1 MATIQELQKLINELE
16 SKIANLAPN
25 NTGFIN
31 LLNNLKQSANNSG
44 QLQQNLDA
52 ARQLLGTVNKE
63 IQEINDE
70 LGYTFKSFQAI
81 VNELTKGRANIG
93 NINKGVQSLTN
104 VAQKLVNRQTEY
116 GKLTAAELKK
126 QRDQTFLTFEN
137 LRIERAILEQ
147 RLRSNTLTD
156 AQRDAEEVRARE
168 LDGILKANIGLEKS
182 LKRQLQYAY
191 EEQQAIEDSLGIT
204 GNLLKAFATLPGL
217 QSISKYLKIDE
228 AVEEME
234 ILSKKFIDTVKKRP
248 EIESQFTQLNSQMS
262 ALVDELAGI
271 DEALATATNPVSIK
285 MLQDAQIAAGKK
297 LNDLTAQRA
306 KLERDVTDAGTNF
319 IAKIGLGLQG
329 LTTLVQGFGKAL
341 LDPAAIFAMLA
352 KAASTINAEV
362 VGLQKSIGLSYR
374 EAQNLRGEFAGVAAT
389 SGDNFYTTTKLV
401 QAQLQFNEALGFTGK
416 INAENAKTFVDLTER
431 LGIAAD
437 SAAKLQYYA
446 QATGVDFEKQKLNS
460 YETVS
465 AIESQ
470 YGIHINQKQVMEQV
484 GKASA
489 YTLVQFKG
497 SVTALS
503 NSVAEATALG
513 TTLEQVN
520 QVAAGLLNFESSIQ
534 SELEAELLTGR
545 QINLEQARY
554 YALTNDVAGLMGELN
569 NEIGTFSDFTNMNR
583 IQQEAFAKSLGMS
596 VNDLS
601 EMLLM
606 EQYRGQTYEQIAAQS
621 GKEVADRVEALTVQE
636 RFNTAIE
643 KLQGMVADLVAGP
656 LGTMASLFA
665 SILGSTTGLFT
676 VMGALVAG
684 PLVKAFRFMKAMK
697 GLSIAE
703 AIAAMFK
710 GSARMG
716 PLGIVAAGAGVGAMI
731 GLIAKYSGDD
741 VMSAGKGQPGYG
753 KRTLLAPEGAIALN
767 DKDTVIAGTNLGGG
781 TSKTPTPEAGGTT
794 NVTVNLEPL
803 LAAVKELIS
812 AVRSETGKVILDGE
826 AVGRVMA
833 MNNYQTG
840 KTAR

>member
-1 MATIQELQKLINELE
+1 MATIQELQRLINELE

-25 NTGFIN
+25 NAGFVN
-31 LLNNLKQSANNSG
+31 LLNNLKQSASNSG

-52 ARQLLGTVNKE
+52 ARQLLGSVNKE

-81 VNELTKGRANIG
+81 VNELTKGKANIG

-104 VAQKLVNRQTEY
+104 IAQKLVNRQSEY
-116 GKLTAAELKK
+116 GKLTATELKK
-126 QRDQTFLTFEN
+126 QRDSAFITFEN
-137 LRIERAILEQ
+137 LRVEREILKDRLQ
-147 RLRSNTLTD
+147 NATLSAKQRTADTIRLR
-156 AQRDAEEVRARE
+156 E
-168 LDGILKANIGLEKS
+168 LNGILQANIGLENS
-182 LKRQLQYAY
+182 LKRQLEYAY

-217 QSISKYLKIDE
+217 QSISKYLKIDD

-234 ILSKKFIDTVKKRP
+234 NLSKRFIETVKKRP
-248 EIESQFTQLNSQMS
+248 EIESQFTQLNSEMS
-262 ALVDELAGI
+262 RLVDGIARI
-271 DEALATATNPVSIK
+271 DEVLETATDPAV
-285 MLQDAQIAAGKK
+285 IARFQANREQAAKK

-306 KLERDVTDAGTNF
+306 KLERDVTEAGTNF
-319 IAKIGLGLQG
+319 VAKVGLGLQG
-329 LTTLVQGFGKAL
+329 LTTLAQGFGKAL
-341 LDPAAIFAMLA
+341 LDPAAIFEIIA
-352 KAASTINAEV
+352 KSASTVNSEV
-362 VGLQKSIGLSYR
+362 VGLQKSIGLSYG
-374 EAQNLRGEFAGVAAT
+374 EAQSLRKEFAGVAIST
-389 SGDNFYTTTKLV
+389 GDTFYTTTKLV

-416 INAENAKTFVDLTER
+416 VNAENAKTFVDLTQR
-431 LGIAAD
+431 LGIAAEA
-437 SAAKLQYYA
+437 AAKLQYFSE
-446 QATGVDFEKQKLNS
+446 ATGVDFEKQKLDS

-465 AIESQ
+465 AVESQ
-470 YGIHINQKQVMEQV
+470 YGIHINQKQVMEEV

-489 YTLVQFKG
+489 YNLVQFKG

-503 NSVAEATALG
+503 NSVAEAKALG

-554 YALTNDVAGLMGELN
+554 YALTNDVSGLMGELN
-569 NEIGTFSDFTNMNR
+569 NEIGTFSDFSNMNR

-601 EMLLM
+601 EMLLI

-621 GKEVADRVEALTVQE
+621 GREVADRVEALTVQE

-676 VMGALVAG
+676 IMGALVAG

-703 AIAAMFK
+703 AIATIVKSNAW
-710 GSARMG
+710 MG
-716 PLGIVAAGAGVGAMI
+716 PAGIAVSGAIIGGMI

-741 VMSAGKGQPGYG
+741 VMSAGKGKPGYG
-753 KRTLLAPEGAIALN
+753 QRTLLAPEGAIALN

-781 TSKTPTPEAGGTT
+781 QPTPTPEGRGTT
-794 NVTVNLEPL
+794 NVTVNLDPL
-803 LAAVKELIS
+803 LAAMKELIS
-812 AVRSETGKVILDGE
+812 AVRTETGKVFLDGE
-826 AVGRVMA
+826 AVGKVMA

-840 KTAR
+840 KTGR

>member
-1 MATIQELQKLINELE
+1 MATIQELQRLINELE

-31 LLNNLKQSANNSG
+31 LLNNLKQSANNSA
-44 QLQQNLDA
+44 QLQQNIDA
-52 ARQLLGTVNKE
+52 ANQLLGSVNRE

-81 VNELTKGRANIG
+81 VNELTKGKANIG

-104 VAQKLVNRQTEY
+104 IAQKLVNRQTEY

-126 QRDQTFLTFEN
+126 QRDSAFITFEN
-137 LRIERAILEQ
+137 LRVERAILRDRLQNATLSTKQ
-147 RLRSNTLTD
+147 RAADTIRLK
-156 AQRDAEEVRARE
+156 E
-168 LDGILKANIGLEKS
+168 LNGILQANIGLEKS

-204 GNLLKAFATLPGL
+204 GNLLKAFTTLPGL
-217 QSISKYLKIDE
+217 QSISKYLKVDE

-234 ILSKKFIDTVKKRP
+234 NLSKKFIDAVKKRP

-262 ALVDELAGI
+262 ALVDELGQL
-271 DEALATATNPVSIK
+271 DEALATATNPVSVM
-285 MLQDAQIAAGKK
+285 MLQDAQIAAAKK

-329 LTTLVQGFGKAL
+329 LATLAQGFAKAL

-362 VGLQKSIGLSYR
+362 VGLQKSIGLSYG
-374 EAQNLRGEFAGVAAT
+374 EAQDLRKEFAGVAVST
-389 SGDNFYTTTKLV
+389 GDTFYTTTKLV
-401 QAQLQFNEALGFTGK
+401 KAQMQFNEALGFTGK
-416 INAENAKTFVDLTER
+416 INADNAKTFVDLTER
-431 LGIAAD
+431 LGIAAEA
-437 SAAKLQYYA
+437 AAKLQYYSE
-446 QATGVDFEKQKLNS
+446 ATGVDFEKQKLDS

-465 AIESQ
+465 AVESQ
-470 YGIHINQKQVMEQV
+470 YGIHINQKKVMEQV

-489 YTLVQFKG
+489 YSLVQFQG

-513 TTLEQVN
+513 TTLETVN
-520 QVAAGLLNFESSIQ
+520 KVAEGLLNFESSIQ

-569 NEIGTFSDFTNMNR
+569 NEIGTFNDFSNMNR

-606 EQYRGQTYEQIAAQS
+606 EQYRGQTYEEIAAQS

-656 LGTMASLFA
+656 LGTMAELFA
-665 SILGSTTGLFT
+665 SILGSTTGMLT

-684 PLVKAFRFMKAMK
+684 PLLKAIKYARTLK
-697 GLSIAE
+697 GLTIAE
-703 AIAAMFK
+703 AIAKMF
-710 GSARMG
+710 GANATFG
-716 PLGIVAAGAGVGAMI
+716 PLGIALAGASIGAMV
-731 GLIAKYSGDD
+731 GLIAKYATGDD
-741 VMSAGKGQPGYG
+741 VMSAGKGTPGYG

-781 TSKTPTPEAGGTT
+781 AGQAPTAEQGGTT

-803 LAAVKELIS
+803 LAAVRELITT
-812 AVRSETGKVILDGE
+812 VKSETGKVLLDGE

-840 KTAR
+840 R

>member
-1 MATIQELQKLINELE
+1 MASIQDLQKIIDELE

-25 NTGFIN
+25 NTGFVN
-31 LLNNLKQSANNSG
+31 LLNNLKQSAANSA
-44 QLQQNLDA
+44 QLQQNIDA
-52 ARQLLGTVNKE
+52 ANQLLGVVNKE

-81 VNELTKGRANIG
+81 VNELTKGKANIG
-93 NINKGVQSLTN
+93 NINKGVQSLTD

-116 GKLTAAELKK
+116 GKLTASELKK
-126 QRDQTFLTFEN
+126 QRDKTFLTFEN
-137 LRIERAILEQ
+137 LRVERAILEQ

-234 ILSKKFIDTVKKRP
+234 ILSQKFINAVKKRP

-262 ALVDELAGI
+262 ALVDELSSL
-271 DEALATATNPVSIK
+271 DEALATATNPVSIM
-285 MLQDAQIAAGKK
+285 MLQDAQIAAAKK
-297 LNDLTAQRA
+297 LNDLTARRA
-306 KLERDVTDAGTNF
+306 KLERDVTEAGTNF
-319 IAKIGLGLQG
+319 TAKIGLGLQG
-329 LTTLVQGFGKAL
+329 LTTLAQGFAKAL

-352 KAASTINAEV
+352 KAASSINAEI
-362 VGLQKSIGLSYR
+362 VGLQKSIGLSYG
-374 EAQNLRGEFAGVAAT
+374 EAQNLRKEFAGVAAAT
-389 SGDNFYTTTKLV
+389 GDNFYITTKLV
-401 QAQLQFNEALGFTGK
+401 KAQMQFNEALGFTGR

-470 YGIHINQKQVMEQV
+470 YGIHINQKQVMEEV
-484 GKASA
+484 GEASA
-489 YTLVQFKG
+489 YTLAQFQG

-513 TTLEQVN
+513 TTLEKVN

-621 GKEVADRVEALTVQE
+621 GKDVANRVEALNVQE
-636 RFNTAIE
+636 RFNAAIE
-643 KLQGMVADLVAGP
+643 KLQTMVADLVAGP
-656 LGTMASLFA
+656 LGTMAGFFA
-665 SILGSTTGLFT
+665 SILGSTEGIFA

-697 GLSIAE
+697 GLTIAE
-703 AIAAMFK
+703 AIATMFK
-710 GSARMG
+710 NNAWMG
-716 PLGIVAAGAGVGAMI
+716 PAGIALAGAGVGAMI
-731 GLIAKYSGDD
+731 GLIAKYSTGDD
-741 VMSAGKGQPGYG
+741 IMSAGKGTPGYG

-767 DKDTVIAGTNLGGG
+767 DRDTVIAGTNLGGG
-781 TSKTPTPEAGGTT
+781 SQAGTTPKQEGAT

-803 LAAVKELIS
+803 LAAVKELITT
-812 AVRSETGKVILDGE
+812 VKSETGKVFLDGE

-840 KTAR
+840 R

>member
-1 MATIQELQKLINELE
+1 MATIQELQRLINELE

-25 NTGFIN
+25 NAGFVN
-31 LLNNLKQSANNSG
+31 LLNNLKQSASNSG

-52 ARQLLGTVNKE
+52 ARQLLGSVNKE

-81 VNELTKGRANIG
+81 VNELTKGKANIG

-104 VAQKLVNRQTEY
+104 IAQKLVNRQSEY
-116 GKLTAAELKK
+116 GKLTATELKK
-126 QRDQTFLTFEN
+126 QRDSAFITFEN
-137 LRIERAILEQ
+137 LRAERAILEQ

-182 LKRQLQYAY
+182 LKRQLEYAY

-217 QSISKYLKIDE
+217 QSISKYLKIDD

-234 ILSKKFIDTVKKRP
+234 NLSKRFIETVKKRP
-248 EIESQFTQLNSQMS
+248 EIESQFTQLNSQMT
-262 ALVDELAGI
+262 ALVDELASI
-271 DEALATATNPVSIK
+271 EEALATATNPVSVM
-285 MLQDAQIAAGKK
+285 MLQDAQIAAAKK
-297 LNDLTAQRA
+297 LNDLTAERA
-306 KLERDVTDAGTNF
+306 KLERDVTEAGTNF
-319 IAKIGLGLQG
+319 VAKVGLGLRG
-329 LTTLVQGFGKAL
+329 LTTLAQGFGKAL
-341 LDPAAIFAMLA
+341 LDPAAIFEIIA
-352 KAASTINAEV
+352 KSASTVNSEV
-362 VGLQKSIGLSYR
+362 VGLQKSIGLSYG
-374 EAQNLRGEFAGVAAT
+374 EAQSLRKEFAGVAIST
-389 SGDNFYTTTKLV
+389 GDTFYTTTKLV
-401 QAQLQFNEALGFTGK
+401 QAQLQFNEALGFTGR
-416 INAENAKTFVDLTER
+416 INAENAKTFVDLTQR
-431 LGIAAD
+431 LGIAAEA
-437 SAAKLQYYA
+437 AAKLQYFSE
-446 QATGVDFEKQKLNS
+446 ATGVDFEKQKLDS

-465 AIESQ
+465 AVESQ
-470 YGIHINQKQVMEQV
+470 YGIHINQKQVMEEV

-489 YTLVQFKG
+489 YSLVQFKG

-503 NSVAEATALG
+503 NSVAEAKALG

-554 YALTNDVAGLMGELN
+554 YALTNDVSGLMGELN
-569 NEIGTFSDFTNMNR
+569 NEIGTFSDFSNMNR

-601 EMLLM
+601 EMLLI

-621 GKEVADRVEALTVQE
+621 GKDVARRVEALTVQE

-643 KLQGMVADLVAGP
+643 KLQGMVADVVAGP

-665 SILGSTTGLFT
+665 SILGSTTKLFAI
-676 VMGALVAG
+676 MGALVAG

-703 AIAAMFK
+703 AIATIVKSNAW
-710 GSARMG
+710 MG
-716 PLGIVAAGAGVGAMI
+716 PAGIAVSGAIIGGMI

-741 VMSAGKGQPGYG
+741 VMSAGKGKPGYG
-753 KRTLLAPEGAIALN
+753 QRTLLAPEGAIALN

-781 TSKTPTPEAGGTT
+781 QPTPIPEGGGTT
-794 NVTVNLEPL
+794 NVTVNLDPL
-803 LAAVKELIS
+803 LAAMKELIS
-812 AVRSETGKVILDGE
+812 AVRTETGKVFLDGE
-826 AVGRVMA
+826 AVGKVMA

-840 KTAR
+840 KTGR

>member
-1 MATIQELQKLINELE
+1 MATIQELQRLINELE

-31 LLNNLKQSANNSG
+31 LLNNLKQSANNSA
-44 QLQQNLDA
+44 QLQQNIDA
-52 ARQLLGTVNKE
+52 ANQLLGTVNKE

-81 VNELTKGRANIG
+81 VNELTKGKANIG

-104 VAQKLVNRQTEY
+104 IAQKLVNRQTEY

-126 QRDQTFLTFEN
+126 QRDSAFITFEN
-137 LRIERAILEQ
+137 LRVERAILRDRLQNATLSTKQ
-147 RLRSNTLTD
+147 RAADT
-156 AQRDAEEVRARE
+156 VRLKE
-168 LDGILKANIGLEKS
+168 LNGILQANIGLEKS

-204 GNLLKAFATLPGL
+204 GNLLKAFTTLPGL
-217 QSISKYLKIDE
+217 QSISKYLKVDE

-234 ILSKKFIDTVKKRP
+234 NLSKKFINAVKERP
-248 EIESQFTQLNSQMS
+248 EIESQFTQLNSEMS
-262 ALVDELAGI
+262 RLVDGISRI
-271 DEALATATNPVSIK
+271 DEVLETATDPAVIARFTANRERA
-285 MLQDAQIAAGKK
+285 AQK

-329 LTTLVQGFGKAL
+329 LATLAQGFAKAL

-362 VGLQKSIGLSYR
+362 VGLQKSIGLSYG
-374 EAQNLRGEFAGVAAT
+374 EAQDLRKEFAGVAVST
-389 SGDNFYTTTKLV
+389 GDTFYTTTKLV
-401 QAQLQFNEALGFTGK
+401 KAQMQFNEALGFTGK
-416 INAENAKTFVDLTER
+416 INADNAKTFVDLTER
-431 LGIAAD
+431 LGIAAEA
-437 SAAKLQYYA
+437 AAKLQYYSE
-446 QATGVDFEKQKLNS
+446 ATGVDFEKQKLDS

-465 AIESQ
+465 AVESQ
-470 YGIHINQKQVMEQV
+470 YGIHINQKKVMEQV

-489 YTLVQFKG
+489 YSLVQFQG

-513 TTLEQVN
+513 TTLEKVN
-520 QVAAGLLNFESSIQ
+520 QVAEGLLNFESSIQ
-534 SELEAELLTGR
+534 SELEAELLTSR

-569 NEIGTFSDFTNMNR
+569 NEIGTFNDFSNMNR

-606 EQYRGQTYEQIAAQS
+606 EQYRGQTYEEIAAQS

-656 LGTMASLFA
+656 LGTMAELFA
-665 SILGSTTGLFT
+665 SILGSTTGMFT

-684 PLVKAFRFMKAMK
+684 PLVKAIKFSRTLA
-697 GLSIAE
+697 GLSIKE
-703 AIAAMFK
+703 AIAKIAGANAFL
-710 GSARMG
+710 G
-716 PLGIVAAGAGVGAMI
+716 PLGIVATGAAVGGLV
-731 GLIAKYSGDD
+731 GLIAKYATGDD
-741 VMSAGKGQPGYG
+741 VMSAGKGTPGYG

-781 TSKTPTPEAGGTT
+781 AGQAPTAEQGGTT

-803 LAAVKELIS
+803 LAAVRELITT
-812 AVRSETGKVILDGE
+812 VKSETGKVLLDGE

-840 KTAR
+840 R

>member
-1 MATIQELQKLINELE
+1 MATIQELQRLINELE

-31 LLNNLKQSANNSG
+31 LLNNLKQSANNSA
-44 QLQQNLDA
+44 QLQQNIDA
-52 ARQLLGTVNKE
+52 ANQLLGSVNKE

-81 VNELTKGRANIG
+81 VNELTKGKANIG

-104 VAQKLVNRQTEY
+104 IAQKLVNRQTEY
-116 GKLTAAELKK
+116 GKLTATELKK
-126 QRDQTFLTFEN
+126 QKDLAYITFEN
-137 LRIERAILEQ
+137 LRAEREILKDRLQNATLSAKQ
-147 RLRSNTLTD
+147 RTADTIRLK
-156 AQRDAEEVRARE
+156 E
-168 LDGILKANIGLEKS
+168 LNGILQANIGLENS
-182 LKRQLQYAY
+182 LKRQLKYAH

-204 GNLLKAFATLPGL
+204 GNLLKAFTTLPGL
-217 QSISKYLKIDE
+217 QSISKYLKVDE

-234 ILSKKFIDTVKKRP
+234 NLSKRFINAVKERP
-248 EIESQFTQLNSQMS
+248 EIESQFTQLNSEMS
-262 ALVDELAGI
+262 RLVDGISRI
-271 DEALATATNPVSIK
+271 DEVLETATDPAV
-285 MLQDAQIAAGKK
+285 IARFTANRERAAKK

-306 KLERDVTDAGTNF
+306 KLERDVTEAGTNF

-329 LTTLVQGFGKAL
+329 LTTLAQGFAKSL
-341 LDPAAIFAMLA
+341 LDPAAIFTMLA
-352 KAASTINAEV
+352 KSASSINAEV
-362 VGLQKSIGLSYR
+362 VGLQKSIGLSYG
-374 EAQNLRGEFAGVAAT
+374 EAQSLRREFAGVAVST
-389 SGDNFYTTTKLV
+389 GDTFYTTTKLV
-401 QAQLQFNEALGFTGK
+401 KAQMQFNEALGFTGK
-416 INAENAKTFVDLTER
+416 INADNAKTFVDLTER
-431 LGIAAD
+431 LGIAAEA
-437 SAAKLQYYA
+437 AAKLQYYSE
-446 QATGVDFEKQKLNS
+446 ATGVDFEKQKLDS

-465 AIESQ
+465 AVESQ
-470 YGIHINQKQVMEQV
+470 YGIHINQKKVMEQV

-489 YTLVQFKG
+489 YSLVQFRG

-513 TTLEQVN
+513 TTLEKVN
-520 QVAAGLLNFESSIQ
+520 QVAEGLLNFESSIQ

-569 NEIGTFSDFTNMNR
+569 NEIGTFNDFSNMNR

-606 EQYRGQTYEQIAAQS
+606 EQYRGQTYEEIAAQS

-636 RFNTAIE
+636 RFNTAVE

-656 LGTMASLFA
+656 LGTMAELFA
-665 SILGSTTGLFT
+665 SILGSTTAVFSI
-676 VMGALVAG
+676 MGALAAG
-684 PLVKAFRFMKAMK
+684 PLVKAFRMMKAMK
-697 GLSIAE
+697 GLSIGE
-703 AIAAMFK
+703 AIAKIFGAN
-710 GSARMG
+710 AWQG
-716 PLGIVAAGAGVGAMI
+716 PAAIATAGAISGAML
-731 GLIAKYSGDD
+731 GLIAKYSTGDD
-741 VMSAGKGQPGYG
+741 VMSVGKGTPGYG

-781 TSKTPTPEAGGTT
+781 AGQAPAAEQGGTT

-803 LAAVKELIS
+803 LAAVRELITT
-812 AVRSETGKVILDGE
+812 VKSETGKVLLDGE

-840 KTAR
+840 R